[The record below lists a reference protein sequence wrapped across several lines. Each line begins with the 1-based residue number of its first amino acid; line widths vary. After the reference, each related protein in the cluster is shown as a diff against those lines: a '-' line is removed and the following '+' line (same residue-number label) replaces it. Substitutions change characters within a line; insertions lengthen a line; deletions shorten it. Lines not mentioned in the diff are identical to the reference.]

1 MNQLFVKNDKKCNNC
16 TSGLTGTTKK
26 CYACR
31 KNLVDEIKNE
41 EIGEY
46 WECQCFIYE
55 CECGRFGM
63 QFFCS
68 VCGNYFP
75 ESKYLAEHIEDEK
88 VRYLANMV
96 THMRH
101 THIKSWNKMWE
112 GGGGG
117 VVQSAHFGDYD
128 DEKKKVNE
136 RQKRNLIRKS
146 KDFLKAHGINSAH
159 FLQLQEND
167 EKTIA
172 LAKKVLDS

>member
-1 MNQLFVKNDKKCNNC
+1 MKQLFINNDKKCKNC
-16 TSGLTGTTKK
+16 TDSLTGTRKV
-26 CYACR
+26 CLACQR
-31 KNLVDEIKNE
+31 GLVDLIKNRDT
-41 EIGEY
+41 GET
-46 WECQCFIYE
+46 WECHCSVYK
-55 CECGRFGM
+55 CECVDK

-68 VCGNYFP
+68 VCDNYFQ

-88 VRYLANMV
+88 VRYVANMV

-101 THIKSWNKMWE
+101 THIKSWNRMWDKGA
-112 GGGGG
+112 GGGY
-117 VVQSAHFGDYD
+117 QTAAHFGDYD
-128 DEKKKVNE
+128 DEKEKVNE